1 MAQQGL
7 PPASLAAP
15 PLFVHRNSLE
25 IAVEKMRPHRF
36 LRLQHAE
43 EQKAGT
49 MDHGLTEKD
58 RQRRSRTHS
67 CHSDISAP
75 RQLILALV
83 EGTVSLEMLQNKMR
97 GFTFYKVDKMR

>member
-1 MAQQGL
+1 
-7 PPASLAAP
+7 
-15 PLFVHRNSLE
+15 
-25 IAVEKMRPHRF
+25 MRPRWF
-36 LRLQHAE
+36 LCLRHAE

-58 RQRRSRTHS
+58 WQQRSRTHA

-83 EGTVSLEMLQNKMR
+83 QGTVSLEMLQNEMC
-97 GFTFYKVDKMR
+97 GFTFYKVDKMTADD